1 MTLHYPDVSGFQ
13 AGISFAGT
21 PVAMVKAT
29 EGTTYVNPDYAAAE
43 GRALAAKA
51 FLCAY
56 HFLHAGSAAAQADH
70 AHAVAGSV
78 PLMLDMEEEGTSQ
91 PGVADA
97 VAFIDRFR
105 ALGGRCFLLYL
116 PHWYWQRI
124 GSPSLQPLIDRGML
138 LVSSEYT
145 AYSDAGPGWSAYGGM
160 TPAIWQWTDSAT
172 FNGVRPVDMN
182 AFRGT
187 FAEFIEIV
195 TTGKK
200 APVQQPP
207 QYPVPAAV
215 TVAVRPMVTI
225 TWEPGTPLSPHWRG
239 QVHADAGGKPG
250 EVIAQLV
257 VTSPHW
263 TVALPHAGT
272 FWVSVQAAENSPF
285 SPPVRITA

>member
-1 MTLHYPDVSGFQ
+1 MTLHYPDVSGSQ

-21 PVAMVKAT
+21 AVAMVKAT
-29 EGTTYVNPDYAAAE
+29 EGTGFVNPDYAPAAD
-43 GRALAAKA
+43 RAVAAKA
-51 FLCAY
+51 FLAAY
-56 HFLHAGSAAAQADH
+56 HFLHAGNGAAQAGH
-70 AHAVAGSV
+70 AHAVAGAT
-78 PLMLDMEEEGTSQ
+78 PLMLDMELEGASE

-105 ALGGRCFLLYL
+105 ALGGRCQLLYL
-116 PHWYWQRI
+116 PHWYWERI

-145 AYSDAGPGWSAYGGM
+145 AYSDAGPGWSSYGGM

-172 FNGVRPVDMN
+172 FNGVHPVDMN
-182 AFRGT
+182 AFKGT
-187 FAEFIEIV
+187 FAEFISLV

-207 QYPVPAAV
+207 RYPVPAAV
-215 TVAVRPMVTI
+215 TAAVRPMVTI
-225 TWEPGTPLSPHWRG
+225 TWEAGTPLSPHWRG
-239 QVHADAGGKPG
+239 QVHADAAGKPG

-263 TVALPHAGT
+263 TVALPHPGKY
-272 FWVSVQAAENSPF
+272 WYRVQAAGNSPF
-285 SPPVRITA
+285 TPWQPLTA